1 MWLVGTFRLPGAS
14 RALRRECIMYLP
26 KIDIAQLPDL
36 DVQTGAFGTMSP
48 IALGS
53 DQIIIVG
60 TYIYETI
67 PPGG

>member
-1 MWLVGTFRLPGAS
+1 
-14 RALRRECIMYLP
+14 MYLP

-36 DVQTGAFGTMSP
+36 DVQTGAFGIMSP

-60 TYIYETI
+60 TYIYETT
-67 PPGG
+67 GGGGG